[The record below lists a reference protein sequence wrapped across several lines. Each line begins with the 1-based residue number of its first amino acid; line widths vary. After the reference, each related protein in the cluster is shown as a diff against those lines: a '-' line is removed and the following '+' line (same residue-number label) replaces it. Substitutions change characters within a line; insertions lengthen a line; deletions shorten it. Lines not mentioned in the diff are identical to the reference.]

1 MGPAKIRR
9 VHPLVRWLS
18 LLYLIPKRKWLRR
31 RVGRTV
37 VEQIRD
43 LSLVVPA
50 DVFNPVIFRTGSF
63 FTEFIADSDYCDP
76 IQFVRNSAPC
86 ALDCTTG
93 SGAQAI
99 MLARRGF
106 QVTAVDLNP
115 EAVDAAQSNALRN
128 HVEDRVQVVHGD
140 LFEPV
145 GGQTFEVVVS
155 HLPSFRGEPMGQFE
169 LSWRSPDIIER
180 FARGLSEVLSP
191 DGFGLALFTTDGD
204 QEGFFR
210 ALDENAFDVDCVA
223 EKHFGNEIVSIYRLH
238 KGREE

>member
-1 MGPAKIRR
+1 MGPAEIRR

-18 LLYLIPKRKWLRR
+18 LLYLIPKREWLRR
-31 RVGRTV
+31 RVERTV
-37 VEQIRD
+37 VEEIRD
-43 LSLVVPA
+43 LSLAVPL

-76 IQFVRNSAPC
+76 VRFVRNPTPR

-93 SGAQAI
+93 PGAQAI

-106 QVTAVDLNP
+106 QVMAVDINP
-115 EAVDAAQSNALRN
+115 RAVDAARSNVLRN
-128 HVEDRVQVVHGD
+128 QVEDRVQVVHGD

-145 GGQTFEVVVS
+145 AGQTFDIVVS
-155 HLPSFRGEPMGQFE
+155 HLPSFRGEPVDHFD

-180 FARGLSEVLSP
+180 FARGLSRVLSP
-191 DGFGLALFTTDGD
+191 DGFGLASFTTDGD

-210 ALDENAFDVDCVA
+210 ALDENALEVRSVA
-223 EKHFGNEIVSIYRLH
+223 DKHLGNEIVSIYHLRQN
-238 KGREE
+238 RDE